1 MLPGTATAAT
11 RAQYGEPHLRR
22 LRLIRALL
30 EVGGLPVASIRRIIA
45 ALDDETVSLH
55 VLFGTVQYALPPR
68 VSPRPGDA
76 DWQAAERE
84 VSALITGLGW
94 QVEPDSPARGLLA
107 GALVALGRL
116 DQAPAGLSLRVYAEA
131 VRRLARL
138 EIDSVRLP
146 AEPAGAG
153 RRARPGWRT
162 RAGRARR
169 SRACAAR
176 AGRAYGCPGV
186 RRGRHGP
193 LRARDHRAAPP
204 GPGGRVGAPLPA
216 RRGGLTARVCAARYP
231 SARSA
236 TAGLSRRPAG
246 RPAPARPGA
255 SGGSARSAPGWPGRG
270 GARPCDG
277 RFRSARREGA

>member
-1 MLPGTATAAT
+1 MSELSRRSGVPIPTIKYYLREGLMLPGTATAAT
-11 RAQYGEPHLRR
+11 RAEYGEPHLRR

-76 DWQAAERE
+76 DWQAAESE
-84 VSALITGLGW
+84 VNALITELGW

-131 VRRLARL
+131 VRRLAGL

-146 AEPAGAG
+146 AEPV
-153 RRARPGWRT
+153 
-162 RAGRARR
+162 
-169 SRACAAR
+169 
-176 AGRAYGCPGV
+176 GV
-186 RRGRHGP
+186 
-193 LRARDHRAAPP
+193 A
-204 GPGGRVGAPLPA
+204 
-216 RRGGLTARVCAARYP
+216 
-231 SARSA
+231 
-236 TAGLSRRPAG
+236 RPAG
-246 RPAPARPGA
+246 AAKTAEAGEPAGAETPETEPARLALAERTDALESVVAGMVLYERVIIALRRLAQEDASARRFRPGA
-255 SGGSARSAPGWPGRG
+255 P
-270 GARPCDG
+270 D
-277 RFRSARREGA
+277 

>member
-1 MLPGTATAAT
+1 MQMSELSRRSGVPIPTIKYYLREGLMLPGTATAAT

-116 DQAPAGLSLRVYAEA
+116 DQAPAGLSLRGYAEA
-131 VRRLARL
+131 VRRLAGL

-146 AEPAGAG
+146 AEPGGAG
-153 RRARPGWRT
+153 ELGQ
-162 RAGRARR
+162 
-169 SRACAAR
+169 AAE
-176 AGRAYGCPGV
+176 
-186 RRGRHGP
+186 
-193 LRARDHRAAPP
+193 
-204 GPGGRVGAPLPA
+204 PA
-216 RRGGLTARVCAARYP
+216 RGGLAE
-231 SARSA
+231 
-236 TAGLSRRPAG
+236 AG
-246 RPAPARPGA
+246 PARLGLA
-255 SGGSARSAPGWPGRG
+255 ERTDVLESVVAGMVLYERVIIALRRLAQED
-270 GARPCDG
+270 A
-277 RFRSARREGA
+277 SARRFRPAAVD

>member
-1 MLPGTATAAT
+1 MQMSELSRRSGVPIPTIKYYLREGLMLPGTATAAT

-107 GALVALGRL
+107 GALAALGRL
-116 DQAPAGLSLRVYAEA
+116 DQAPAGLSLRVYAEV
-131 VRRLARL
+131 VRRLAGL

-146 AEPAGAG
+146 AEPAEPGRAGGAG
-153 RRARPGWRT
+153 ELGQ
-162 RAGRARR
+162 AGEP
-169 SRACAAR
+169 
-176 AGRAYGCPGV
+176 AG
-186 RRGRHGP
+186 
-193 LRARDHRAAPP
+193 
-204 GPGGRVGAPLPA
+204 
-216 RRGGLTARVCAARYP
+216 
-231 SARSA
+231 
-236 TAGLSRRPAG
+236 AGLAEAGPAG
-246 RPAPARPGA
+246 LGLAERTDALESVVAGMVLYERVIIA
-255 SGGSARSAPGWPGRG
+255 LRRLAQEDA
-270 GARPCDG
+270 
-277 RFRSARREGA
+277 SARRFRPAAVD